1 MENKVEKAL
10 ENFVEIPKTNE
21 ELEEE
26 MKVKKSKEKLI
37 KSDFTIIER
46 LDKIII
52 AENGKQLLREVY

>member
-1 MENKVEKAL
+1 MNNKKLKTALDTFIENNSEEVQ
-10 ENFVEIPKTNE
+10 NE
-21 ELEEE
+21 E
-26 MKVKKSKEKLI
+26 SKEKFV